1 MGVAQHGGRR
11 DVEALNAGERERER
25 EREIERESA
34 FVRACV
40 RVGVRERAIARLRE
54 RELQSSQLRGRGGQL
69 VAALRAWGMQHA
81 GTSPAMSG

>member
-40 RVGVRERAIARLRE
+40 RVGVRERAIARLR
-54 RELQSSQLRGRGGQL
+54 RHVDNDTIRYLYRR
-69 VAALRAWGMQHA
+69 
-81 GTSPAMSG
+81 